1 MRLAA
6 AVPHRRPS
14 GEELQVDGTA
24 GSRRGSF
31 SSVRRALL
39 VLCLSAS
46 AASAA
51 DRVAQAR
58 ENQTE
63 ALKQLFADAG
73 VGYPADELYLRAF
86 KQEKQLE
93 VWSGP
98 RGKPLSLVQTYPICA
113 ASGELGPKREEGDLQ
128 VPEGFYE
135 IKSFN
140 PTSNFHLSLEVSYPN
155 ASDKV
160 LGTKGKLGGLIY
172 LHGNCV
178 SIGCIAI
185 TDGPAEQV
193 YLMAL
198 DARVKRVPIHI
209 FPRRLDEAT
218 LKASEADPNYAFWR
232 QLQPGYLGF
241 ERTRRPPSVKID
253 LKSGAYAVS
262 SK

>member
-1 MRLAA
+1 
-6 AVPHRRPS
+6 
-14 GEELQVDGTA
+14 
-24 GSRRGSF
+24 
-31 SSVRRALL
+31 VRSLL
-39 VLCLSAS
+39 VLCLVASSAF
-46 AASAA
+46 AK

-58 ENQTE
+58 ENQTD
-63 ALKQLFADAG
+63 ALKKLFADAG
-73 VGYPADELYLRAF
+73 LTYPADELYLRAF
-86 KQEKQLE
+86 KLEKQLE

-98 RGKPLSLVQTYPICA
+98 RGKPLTLVQTYPICA

-135 IKSFN
+135 LKSFN
-140 PTSNFHLSLEVSYPN
+140 PTSNFHLSIEVSYPN
-155 ASDKV
+155 ASDAV

-198 DARVKRVPIHI
+198 DAKLRRLPIHI
-209 FPRRLDEAT
+209 FPRRLD
-218 LKASEADPNYAFWR
+218 SEGIAALGDGPNLPFWK
-232 QLQPGYLGF
+232 QLQPAYLSF
-241 ERTRRPPSVKID
+241 EKTRRPPTVKVD
-253 LKSGAYAVS
+253 LKSGAYVVL